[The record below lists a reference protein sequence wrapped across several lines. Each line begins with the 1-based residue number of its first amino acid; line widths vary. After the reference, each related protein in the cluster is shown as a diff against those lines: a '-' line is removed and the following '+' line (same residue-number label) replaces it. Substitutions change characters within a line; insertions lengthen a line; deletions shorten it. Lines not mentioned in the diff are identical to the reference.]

1 MNFRAPLA
9 ATILV
14 FAGRALAGQAATDEP
29 INLNADLFLTPPQR
43 TALAIEAMR
52 GSSDAATKI
61 ALFYGFVALD
71 PVEEHRWVV
80 IAAENGDPVAQ
91 YNAYQDFMNYGTELD
106 KERAMFWLKKS
117 AGAGDK
123 YAQEALK
130 DIEKERAH
138 PAHPTPAR

>member
-1 MNFRAPLA
+1 MNFRTPLA
-9 ATILV
+9 ATMLV
-14 FAGRALAGQAATDEP
+14 FAGRALAGQAVADEP

-61 ALFYGFVALD
+61 ALFYGFVALN

-106 KERAMFWLKKS
+106 KERAMFWLRKS

-138 PAHPTPAR
+138 PARPAAAR